1 MIEIKKIPTIGNIP
15 NSIEIR
21 MYDEESNNITIG
33 FDGGNSETEA
43 FKIATSRAM
52 KTINNKYIF
61 TFQNMGFALSKKEY
75 DELVKA
81 LETL

>member
-1 MIEIKKIPTIGNIP
+1 MIEIKKIPSIGDIP
-15 NSIEIR
+15 NSIEVR

-33 FDGGNSETEA
+33 FNGNNSETET
-43 FKIATSRAM
+43 FKIATKTAM
-52 KTINNKYIF
+52 KTINDTYIF